1 MVLPQFDLQ
10 GGLPLAAAR
19 CASVTA
25 LLSVFGALTFRVV
38 VAPPALEHAP
48 AGVGADTVR
57 RLMRISWLSLVAAV
71 LGLAVWLLVQ
81 SATMSDAGSLSETIA
96 SLPTVLTK
104 TSFGHVLALQF
115 AALLVTGLALG
126 RRDSLP
132 RQRAAFAAA
141 TVAVCLEAGHSHAA
155 SMYQGP
161 SVLLWC
167 DAVHL
172 IASGAWLGGLAPLLV
187 VILTTPAKTAA
198 AAARWFSPMGKA
210 CVAALAGTALV
221 QSWVLVSSIPGLV
234 GTAYGWMI
242 IVKLALFAVLIG
254 FALANRYRF
263 APALLGAEP
272 AHARRVLVRSIVLQ
286 TGAAL
291 AILFAAEVLSGLPPA
306 MHLQALWPF
315 AKTVSFEAVREDPD
329 FRREVIEAAL
339 ALDAGLALLA
349 AAFAL
354 RRRRLPAAA
363 VLAVV
368 AWFAVPQFDLLLA
381 DAYPTSFYHSPTGF
395 SSEIIAEGGTLFAQ
409 NCVACH
415 GAGGAGD
422 GVLANTLPVPPAD
435 LTASHLW
442 MHSDG
447 ELFWW
452 LAHGIRTPEGGQAMP
467 GFGGKLDDDQRWALI
482 DYVRAYNAGV
492 AFHATGAWPV
502 PVHAPGFSAR
512 CGADTLQLADLRGRF
527 VRLVFGT
534 LALVPPDSG
543 GATTV
548 VASGTAPPGTCVV
561 RVASVA
567 AAYAIVAGVPAGE
580 LDGTQFIID
589 AGGWLRA
596 AQSPGRGPGW
606 DDPTSLRAEIDGLR
620 MHPVA
625 AGTADMDHMD
635 MRMNM
640 KMPM

>member
-1 MVLPQFDLQ
+1 MVPPFDLQ

-19 CASVTA
+19 CAAVTG
-25 LLSVFGALTFRVV
+25 LLSVFGVLTFRVV
-38 VAPPALEHAP
+38 VAPPALAHAP
-48 AGVGADTVR
+48 ASVAADTTR
-57 RLMRISWLSLVAAV
+57 RLMRITQLSLAAAV

-81 SATMSDAGSLSETIA
+81 SATMSDAGLLTDVLA
-96 SLPTVLTK
+96 AVPTVLAK
-104 TSFGHVLALQF
+104 TAFGHVVALQLLALL
-115 AALLVTGLALG
+115 ATGLALG
-126 RRDSLP
+126 RRDRVP

-172 IASGAWLGGLAPLLV
+172 IASGAWLGGLAPLLM
-187 VILTTPAKTAA
+187 VILTAPAKTAA

-210 CVAALAGTALV
+210 CVAALAATALV

-242 IVKLALFAVLIG
+242 IAKLALFAVLIG

-291 AILFAAEVLSGLPPA
+291 AVLFAAEVLSGLPPA

-315 AKTVSFEAVREDPD
+315 AKTLSFEAVREDPD
-329 FRREVIEAAL
+329 FRREVVEAAL
-339 ALDAGLALLA
+339 AVGAGLALLA
-349 AAFAL
+349 AAFAW

-363 VLAVV
+363 VLAVA
-368 AWFAVPQFDLLLA
+368 AWFAVPQFGLLLA

-395 SSEIIAEGGTLFAQ
+395 SSETIAEGGTLFAQ

-422 GVLANTLPVPPAD
+422 GMLANSLPVPPAD
-435 LTASHLW
+435 LTAAHLW

-452 LAHGIRTPEGGQAMP
+452 LAHGIGTPEGGQAMP
-467 GFGGKLDDDQRWALI
+467 GFAGKLDDDQRWALI
-482 DYVRAYNAGV
+482 DYVRAHNAGV

-512 CGADTLQLADLRGRF
+512 CRAATRQLADLRGGF

-534 LALVPPDSG
+534 LASAPPDVG

-548 VASGTAPPGTCVV
+548 VASGAAPPGTCVV
-561 RVASVA
+561 RDESA
-567 AAYAIVAGVPAGE
+567 AVAYAIVSGVSAGE

-596 AQSPGRGPGW
+596 AQGPGRKPGW
-606 DDPTSLRAEIDGLR
+606 DDPKSLRAEIDGLR

-625 AGTADMDHMD
+625 AAGSPTMDHMD
-635 MRMNM
+635 MKMNM